1 MIFSFDNKSYNDNI
15 SQDEN
20 NSINNNKDI
29 IYDETMTKITKL

>member
-1 MIFSFDNKSYNDNI
+1 MIFSFDNKSDNDNI

-20 NSINNNKDI
+20 NSNNNKDI